1 MEKRRSVWIIWAKA
15 LGAKEAKNDREADYI
30 AGLRTFIFCTY
41 LVTNIAIVAN
51 AIRHWDDAKTV
62 QSVAPCPCKV
72 L

>member
-1 MEKRRSVWIIWAKA
+1 MGKRRSVWRIWVKA
-15 LGAKEAKNDREADYI
+15 LGAKEGKNDREADYI

-51 AIRHWDDAKTV
+51 AIRHWDDVKTV
-62 QSVAPCPCKV
+62 PPVAPCPCEV